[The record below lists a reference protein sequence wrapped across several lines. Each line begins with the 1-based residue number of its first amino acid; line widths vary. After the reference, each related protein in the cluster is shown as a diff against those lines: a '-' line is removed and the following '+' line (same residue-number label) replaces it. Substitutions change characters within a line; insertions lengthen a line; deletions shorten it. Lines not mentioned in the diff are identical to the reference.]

1 MGGRENSTVSRIAKT
16 PQESKK
22 MLYMIPLLLGIALLL
37 SISQKITKWKK
48 HAMQGGKLVHCSY
61 SAACNIWIKSHWVA
75 LLWRNNKFHDQMIG
89 HIIKTQTAILCI
101 NVKEFFQKI

>member
-37 SISQKITKWKK
+37 SISQKITK
-48 HAMQGGKLVHCSY
+48 
-61 SAACNIWIKSHWVA
+61 
-75 LLWRNNKFHDQMIG
+75 
-89 HIIKTQTAILCI
+89 
-101 NVKEFFQKI
+101 